1 MPPRTQQ
8 ALRAQIADL
17 RPAGE
22 AGHKLMA
29 RIAPKGD
36 ARGRLMASLSH
47 QQRGRPPDAR
57 ISHQQRGAAVREPL
71 ASSTGASA

>member
-22 AGHKLMA
+22 AGHKLTA

-36 ARGRLMASLSH
+36 ARGRPMASLFP
-47 QQRGRPPDAR
+47 QAAR
-57 ISHQQRGAAVREPL
+57 ETA
-71 ASSTGASA
+71 